1 MSRDSS
7 SGQDT
12 LNNNHSRE
20 NESSQSDCGEA
31 GTFSP
36 KVSGGRA
43 LYDDGPPND
52 PNGYFRHPLTAAETA
67 ISSEASA
74 LAYEYSKLPALDAS
88 GMKIGETNDYKD
100 IIRANKSPEQ
110 TGVEESE
117 NESEYLNLETK
128 FLSEDLCEVGDEVPP
143 HIDHVIEVCTVS
155 NPTPASQQLP
165 KRPKSTRSKG
175 KKIIRTRKRANRC
188 HGGVSFCFSE
198 DGRFSG
204 KPLNDQST
212 HQERQFYVL
221 GEHIHIV

>member
-1 MSRDSS
+1 MYQWSN
-7 SGQDT
+7 T
-12 LNNNHSRE
+12 LSENLSEMDFSLFCRE

-100 IIRANKSPEQ
+100 IIR
-110 TGVEESE
+110 
-117 NESEYLNLETK
+117 
-128 FLSEDLCEVGDEVPP
+128 
-143 HIDHVIEVCTVS
+143 
-155 NPTPASQQLP
+155 
-165 KRPKSTRSKG
+165 
-175 KKIIRTRKRANRC
+175 
-188 HGGVSFCFSE
+188 
-198 DGRFSG
+198 
-204 KPLNDQST
+204 
-212 HQERQFYVL
+212 
-221 GEHIHIV
+221 